1 MQRLSKRELEVAK
14 LISEGFSNKQIAE
27 ELFISKHTV
36 KSILENIFL
45 KLDIHNRVLL
55 AIYYYEYS
63 KSGVIN

>member
-27 ELFISKHTV
+27 ELFISEHTV

-55 AIYYYEYS
+55 AIMYVQYT
-63 KSGVIN
+63 KLFL